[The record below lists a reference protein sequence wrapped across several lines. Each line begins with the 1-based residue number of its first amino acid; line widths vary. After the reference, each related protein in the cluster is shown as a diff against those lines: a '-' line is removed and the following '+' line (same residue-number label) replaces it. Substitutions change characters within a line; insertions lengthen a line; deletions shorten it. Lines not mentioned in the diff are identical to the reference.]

1 MKKNFSSLAFS
12 LLIFLFAIG
21 PIFEYFGVA
30 DYIIW
35 RLILVCIIIA
45 FCCTVY
51 QLIKDRRSFIAQL
64 TSRNLFYYLD
74 IIWSALGLI
83 ISLYF
88 NTYLYGFWTA
98 LFCISIID
106 LFISYY
112 SKKRKRNK

>member
-1 MKKNFSSLAFS
+1 MKKNISSLTFS
-12 LLIFLFAIG
+12 LLIFLFATE

-35 RLILVCIIIA
+35 RLILVCIIRA

>member
-1 MKKNFSSLAFS
+1 MKKNLSSLTFS
-12 LLIFLFAIG
+12 LLIFLFATG
-21 PIFEYFGVA
+21 PVFEYFGVA

-98 LFCISIID
+98 LFCISMID
-106 LFISYY
+106 LFISYLL
-112 SKKRKRNK
+112 RFRFLE

>member
-1 MKKNFSSLAFS
+1 MKKNLSSLTFS
-12 LLIFLFAIG
+12 LLIFLFATEPLI
-21 PIFEYFGVA
+21 EYNGVA

-35 RLILVCIIIA
+35 RLILICMISA

-51 QLIKDRRSFIAQL
+51 QLIKDRKSFIAQL

-98 LFCISIID
+98 LFCISMID
-106 LFISYY
+106 LFMSYY

>member
-1 MKKNFSSLAFS
+1 MTKSFTSFAFS
-12 LLIFLFAIG
+12 LLIFLFATE
-21 PIFEYFGVA
+21 PIVEYFGVA

-98 LFCISIID
+98 LFCISMID
-106 LFISYY
+106 LFMSYY